1 MPVVISVMVTIIF
14 LSFYVYNRMAAEQD
28 AYILAFRESIQK
40 TKDAGISHLLSRVS
54 SQTDRTYIGPD
65 KPVFSAED
73 TGDSYAVSAKGKMN
87 GRNNV
92 ASLVRGWELDFQRE
106 GFGMYEENGHIPGD
120 LARPRKEE
128 LAAAISRCRGLVWGT
143 STSS

>member
-87 GRNNV
+87 GWDFAVKKSAWKYDPPEKIRRFRRLTYI
-92 ASLVRGWELDFQRE
+92 AREL
-106 GFGMYEENGHIPGD
+106 GD
-120 LARPRKEE
+120 LMTKEE
-128 LAAAISRCRGLVWGT
+128 
-143 STSS
+143 